1 MIFFILN
8 INSNF
13 SNIDSSDTYLFMRG
27 NLATQMI
34 SYNIGTDAIIYL
46 TSTSGNIYAYEKGTS
61 GNSIIFG
68 AHVAGTWNFNIG
80 TLDFGTAFSTYKTL
94 AFAGS
99 WTSAIKGTFAR
110 DSSEDAAYLMVSKNP
125 NTLFFSF
132 KPSDLTLISSVYTFS
147 TGWNPVTQV
156 RKAGS
161 KIVMVCMNT
170 NNLFTIFNTVGGA
183 FTSVYSTKK
192 TIFDVEYSKIGNSLA
207 IITTGSSNGIP
218 QINSYGLDYVL
229 SDTSV
234 FTNTA
239 VEWIIAT
246 SGADYTYVSGSTVT
260 FTTNSP
266 TISDYSGSLTT
277 NSDITFSSS
286 TSAYFQGYFTNSN
299 VQTFQVP
306 SGTTKSVDVN
316 LSWLTN
322 VATSVSYSLYA
333 AEGSSVPSWI
343 TIHIFKLLDI
353 ISITL
358 SPRSM
363 GIILVILQ

>member
-1 MIFFILN
+1 
-8 INSNF
+8 
-13 SNIDSSDTYLFMRG
+13 MRAAQ
-27 NLATQMI
+27 ATRIM
-34 SYNIGTDAIIYL
+34 SYNIGTDAIIDLY
-46 TSTSGNIYAYEKGTS
+46 SYNGDIYTYEQGTG

-68 AHVAGTWNFNIG
+68 VHVATFWNFYIG
-80 TLDFGTAFSTYKTL
+80 TLDFGTASATYKTL
-94 AFAGS
+94 AFTGTWA
-99 WTSAIKGTFAR
+99 SAIRGTLAR

-147 TGWNPVTQV
+147 TGWNPVAQV

-161 KIVMVCMNT
+161 KIVMVCINGIY
-170 NNLFTIFNTVGGA
+170 LFTIFNTVGGT
-183 FTSVYSTKK
+183 FSSVYSTKK
-192 TIFDVEYSKIGNSLA
+192 TIFDVEYSKVRSSLA
-207 IITTGSSNGIP
+207 LITTGSSEGIP
-218 QINSYGLDYVL
+218 QIYSYGLDYVL

-239 VEWIIAT
+239 VAWTTAT
-246 SGADYTYVSGSTVT
+246 SGTDYTYGSGSTLT
-260 FTTNSP
+260 FGTNSP
-266 TISDYSGSLTT
+266 AISDYSGSLTT

-286 TSAYFQGYFTNSN
+286 TSAYFQGYFTNTN

-306 SGTTKSVDVN
+306 SSTTKSVDVN

-343 TIHIFKLLDI
+343 TIQIF
-353 ISITL
+353 
-358 SPRSM
+358 
-363 GIILVILQ
+363 